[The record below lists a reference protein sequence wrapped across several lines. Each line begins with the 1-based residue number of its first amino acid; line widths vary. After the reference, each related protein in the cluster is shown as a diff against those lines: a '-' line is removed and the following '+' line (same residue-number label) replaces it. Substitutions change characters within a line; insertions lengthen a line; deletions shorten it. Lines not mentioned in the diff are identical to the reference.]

1 MLQSLNKLKLQ
12 VRAEIEIL
20 KMCLD
25 KGKSTTMIQMIDKNK
40 QRLEQDGK
48 QLELLLKRL
57 EEGNQLT
64 LNEKDKLD
72 TLKLNISK
80 VLIQNEKIY
89 NSDEQFKELISKV
102 PRIKDDQSQN
112 QSFQQSRKEESS
124 IQLKTAIKT
133 IQQTNQEQQQPQEVY
148 QQYQIVR
155 NNVDN
160 LISEISNLNLRVD
173 NHKHNDLQQQID
185 KLKLEN
191 AKMQANFK
199 LLKQDNTELFFINND
214 IKKMIQQ
221 IEIDNEEIIKSINVL
236 RDQNKPMSNAQS
248 RLSNYYIPYDETK
261 AQEADEIMNRLK
273 QN

>member
-1 MLQSLNKLKLQ
+1 MLQSLTRLKLQ
-12 VRAEIEIL
+12 LKAEIEIL

-25 KGKSTTMIQMIDKNK
+25 KGKSTTIIQMIDKNK

-48 QLELLLKRL
+48 QLEIIIKRL
-57 EEGNQLT
+57 EEGNQLS
-64 LNEKDKLD
+64 LNEQDKLD

-112 QSFQQSRKEESS
+112 QSFQQSKKEDSS
-124 IQLKTAIKT
+124 IQLKSAIKT
-133 IQQTNQEQQQPQEVY
+133 IQQTNQVQQQPQEVY

-173 NHKHNDLQQQID
+173 NHKHNELQQQID

-221 IEIDNEEIIKSINVL
+221 IEMDNEEIIKSINIF
-236 RDQNKPMSNAQS
+236 REQNKPMSNPQS

>member
-1 MLQSLNKLKLQ
+1 MLQSLTRLKLQ
-12 VRAEIEIL
+12 LKAEIEIL

-25 KGKSTTMIQMIDKNK
+25 KGKSTTIIQMIDKNK

-48 QLELLLKRL
+48 QLEIIIKRL
-57 EEGNQLT
+57 EEGNQLS
-64 LNEKDKLD
+64 LNEQDKLD

-102 PRIKDDQSQN
+102 PRIKEDQSQN
-112 QSFQQSRKEESS
+112 QSFQQSKKEDSS
-124 IQLKTAIKT
+124 IQLKSAIKT
-133 IQQTNQEQQQPQEVY
+133 IQQTNQVQQQPQEVY

-173 NHKHNDLQQQID
+173 NHKHNELQQQID

-221 IEIDNEEIIKSINVL
+221 IEMDNEEIIKSINIF
-236 RDQNKPMSNAQS
+236 REQSKPMSNPQS

>member
-1 MLQSLNKLKLQ
+1 MLQSLSKLKLQ
-12 VRAEIEIL
+12 VKAEIEIL

-48 QLELLLKRL
+48 QLEFLLKRL

-112 QSFQQSRKEESS
+112 QSFQQSRKDESS

-191 AKMQANFK
+191 SKMQANFR

-236 RDQNKPMSNAQS
+236 REQSKPMSNPQS

>member
-12 VRAEIEIL
+12 LRAEIEIL

-25 KGKSTTMIQMIDKNK
+25 KGKSTTMVQMIDKNK

-48 QLELLLKRL
+48 QLELIIKRL

-89 NSDEQFKELISKV
+89 NSDEQFKDLISKV

-112 QSFQQSRKEESS
+112 QSFQQSKKEESS
-124 IQLKTAIKT
+124 IQIKSAIKT
-133 IQQTNQEQQQPQEVY
+133 IQQTTQEQQQPQEVY

-173 NHKHNDLQQQID
+173 NHKHTDLQQQID

-214 IKKMIQQ
+214 IKKLIQQ
-221 IEIDNEEIIKSINVL
+221 IEMDNEEIIKSMNIL
-236 RDQNKPMSNAQS
+236 REQSKPMSNPQS